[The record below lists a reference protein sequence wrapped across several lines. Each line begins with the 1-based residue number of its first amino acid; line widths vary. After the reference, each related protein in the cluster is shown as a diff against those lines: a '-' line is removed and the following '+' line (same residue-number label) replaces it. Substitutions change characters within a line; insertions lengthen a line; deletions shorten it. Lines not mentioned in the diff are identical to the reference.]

1 MVQEAVQPETIQT
14 QDDNR
19 ITMKSLLEAGVH
31 FGHQK
36 RRWNP
41 KMSEYIFAHRNGIH
55 IIDLQKTLYK
65 IEEAAEFLTE
75 VAAEGKKILFVGTKK
90 QAQDTI
96 VTEAERSN
104 SLYVSNRWLGGTLTN
119 FKTIQSRIDYLV
131 KLEERRENGEFN
143 QLIKKEALGYDEE
156 IRRLNRNLSGIK
168 EMTEMPGALF
178 IIDIGKEEIAVAE
191 GRRVGIPIVA
201 LVDSDCNPELINHPV
216 PGNDDAIRSI
226 RLVAGYMADSI
237 IEGQNRRIAQQ
248 TDAGENLDESEVS
261 PRMVTYSTV
270 TLEEPAPVM
279 VEEPVPEN
287 LTDIELDEESADPTP
302 EEKESAESDIS
313 TEGVS
318 ENEAESDD
326 VDQGKEEEG

>member
-1 MVQEAVQPETIQT
+1 MVQEAVQPETTQT

-104 SLYVSNRWLGGTLTN
+104 SLYVSNRWLGGTLNN

-131 KLEERRENGEFN
+131 KLEARRENGEFN

-178 IIDIGKEEIAVAE
+178 IIDIGK
-191 GRRVGIPIVA
+191 
-201 LVDSDCNPELINHPV
+201 
-216 PGNDDAIRSI
+216 
-226 RLVAGYMADSI
+226 
-237 IEGQNRRIAQQ
+237 
-248 TDAGENLDESEVS
+248 
-261 PRMVTYSTV
+261 
-270 TLEEPAPVM
+270 
-279 VEEPVPEN
+279 
-287 LTDIELDEESADPTP
+287 
-302 EEKESAESDIS
+302 
-313 TEGVS
+313 
-318 ENEAESDD
+318 
-326 VDQGKEEEG
+326 